1 MQAVEVD
8 QINAKRVDEGDVA
21 EILHER
27 ICEIIMAGAQAVMIS
42 IGHRSGLCDPG
53 PIWFVNLKEQSY
65 DSH

>member
-53 PIWFVNLKEQSY
+53 SVWFENLKEQSH